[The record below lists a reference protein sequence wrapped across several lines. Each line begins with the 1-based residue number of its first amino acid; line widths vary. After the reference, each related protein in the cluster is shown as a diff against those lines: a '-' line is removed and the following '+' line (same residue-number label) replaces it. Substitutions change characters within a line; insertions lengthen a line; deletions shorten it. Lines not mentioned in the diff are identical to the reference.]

1 MKFSIFKKILLAF
14 AIFSALI
21 PACFAQQA
29 SENQPAQQNVEASN
43 NYENLSFMNDE
54 NSAASSQSSSGGML
68 VRTLGAMILIVG
80 LIFFGAWG
88 LKKLGFGNAKAS
100 GDENAP
106 DLTVLSSVSLGSGRT
121 ISTVRFG
128 EKVLL
133 VGSTA
138 QSFTLL
144 ADESENDAA
153 EKAKPRSVA
162 EMLAEEE
169 DSFADQFER
178 AELNLSDWE
187 TEGERI

>member
-1 MKFSIFKKILLAF
+1 MKLSLFKKILFGFAF
-14 AIFSALI
+14 FGALI

-29 SENQPAQQNVEASN
+29 NENQPQQQNVEASN
-43 NYENLSFMNDE
+43 NYENLPFMKDE
-54 NSAASSQSSSGGML
+54 NSAANNQSSSGGML

-100 GDENAP
+100 GGENAP
-106 DLTVLSSVSLGSGRT
+106 DLTVLSSISLGSGRT

-144 ADESENDAA
+144 ADESENETQ
-153 EKAKPRSVA
+153 EKIKPRSVA
-162 EMLAEEE
+162 EMLAEENE
-169 DSFADQFER
+169 SFADQFER
-178 AELNLSDWE
+178 AEMNLSDWE

>member
-1 MKFSIFKKILLAF
+1 MKLSLFKKILFGF
-14 AIFSALI
+14 ALFGVLI

-29 SENQPAQQNVEASN
+29 NENQPARQNVEAPN
-43 NYENLSFMNDE
+43 NYENLPFMKDE
-54 NSAASSQSSSGGML
+54 NSAANNQSSSGGML

-88 LKKLGFGNAKAS
+88 LKKLGFGNAKAKA
-100 GDENAP
+100 DENAP
-106 DLTVLSSVSLGSGRT
+106 DLTVISSISLGSGRT

-144 ADESENDAA
+144 ADESETETP
-153 EKAKPRSVA
+153 EKIKPRSVA
-162 EMLAEEE
+162 EMLAEENE
-169 DSFADQFER
+169 SFADRFER
-178 AELNLSDWE
+178 AEMNLSDWE